1 MYRYLWPRVYTTLH
15 WHTEKVSSY
24 ADQQEV
30 INPFSITS
38 LPAESQIHN
47 WKNSLS
53 VKGITGTWKYIETS
67 KGKLDVD
74 CLNRLLMYHTVRRIQ
89 TAVQEE
95 VNWFGRP
102 FNKPATV
109 VQHPPAAHVAAF
121 QELLYFQRYDQISQT
136 TGMSPNELAMLC
148 VDRWVSCDHI
158 CWLMANLNKAQ
169 DKTFFAYLNGISKSP
184 QHLRRFKQPIKPSN
198 FCFCI
203 NVGKDQAG
211 RTFVANDTNP
221 GNHWSL
227 CHIDTTT
234 KKIVYG
240 DSLGWAMPDNLLSKV
255 DEYIKVASTN
265 STVGEYTVTILH
277 DPNGKCPTRG
287 VHKCNNNC
295 AQQYP
300 LQTCGSICGIVV
312 MVIAAIACY
321 NSKLF
326 EDITTEYI
334 QQGKNF
340 PPIFFKDPSRFSKYL
355 RLVV

>member
-158 CWLMANLNKAQ
+158 
-169 DKTFFAYLNGISKSP
+169 
-184 QHLRRFKQPIKPSN
+184 
-198 FCFCI
+198 
-203 NVGKDQAG
+203 
-211 RTFVANDTNP
+211 
-221 GNHWSL
+221 
-227 CHIDTTT
+227 
-234 KKIVYG
+234 
-240 DSLGWAMPDNLLSKV
+240 
-255 DEYIKVASTN
+255 
-265 STVGEYTVTILH
+265 
-277 DPNGKCPTRG
+277 
-287 VHKCNNNC
+287 
-295 AQQYP
+295 
-300 LQTCGSICGIVV
+300 
-312 MVIAAIACY
+312 
-321 NSKLF
+321 
-326 EDITTEYI
+326 
-334 QQGKNF
+334 
-340 PPIFFKDPSRFSKYL
+340 
-355 RLVV
+355 